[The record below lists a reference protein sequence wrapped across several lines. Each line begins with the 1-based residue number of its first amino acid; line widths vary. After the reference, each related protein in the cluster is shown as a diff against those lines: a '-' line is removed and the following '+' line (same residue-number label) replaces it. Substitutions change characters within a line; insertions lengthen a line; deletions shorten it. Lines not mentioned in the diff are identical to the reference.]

1 MELQEYMA
9 ELSRVRPLEKEE
21 ERTLWAAFR
30 TGDRRARQTLIESYQ
45 PLVFKQAMAFRTH
58 PAVMDLVQEGTV
70 GLIEAVER
78 YDPSRGVAFSL
89 YAMHRI
95 RGRMLNFLD
104 REGRAGLACLE
115 GQSED
120 GVSLLDTLADDAP
133 TAQELAEDHEMLQ
146 RVRGAM
152 DRLPVK
158 EKAVLEGIYLESHG
172 ADEVAQTL
180 ELSVSHIYRLQK
192 SGVRRVRGMLSRF
205 LHHWS

>member
-1 MELQEYMA
+1 MELKEYMA
-9 ELSRVRPLEKEE
+9 ELSSVRKLELEE
-21 ERTLWAAFR
+21 ERALWRAFQA
-30 TGDRRARQTLIESYQ
+30 GDRQARQTLIESYQ

-58 PAVMDLVQEGTV
+58 PAVMDMVQEGTV

-95 RGRMLNFLD
+95 RGRMLNFLA
-104 REGRAGLACLE
+104 REGREGLACLE
-115 GQSED
+115 GQPE
-120 GVSLLDTLADDAP
+120 GTMSLLDTLADESP
-133 TAQELAEDHEMLQ
+133 TAQEVAEQHEMLR
-146 RVRGAM
+146 RVQGAM

-158 EKAVLEGIYLESHG
+158 ERAVLEGIYLESHG

-205 LHHWS
+205 LHHWR